1 MSRMPHELQVDAQLT
16 QVAWVRR
23 LALAVARDAS
33 EADDLAQEAWLAA
46 LSRKPDANQPL
57 GGWFRRVLLN
67 LARLRRRG
75 DARRGARE
83 RSAAR
88 PERDDEG
95 GARHAGDPLVALER
109 LETQEALL
117 RAVRELDEPFRTTV
131 VLHWFEG
138 LAPAQIAVRVN
149 APLRTVQARLARGL
163 ALLRERLDRDAR
175 RDAGGDGD
183 RSRWLSAWLP
193 LLTRTDTPWPWI
205 LIMDAK
211 LKLALASVAAIG
223 ALSAVWMALPERAEH
238 LSAPLVRDVEAHVE
252 LEKSAAPAAPLAN
265 EMREQIAAALAT
277 TPAAPAPVVAR
288 ETKEIEGVV
297 IDTNGVPVAAV
308 ALDYAAH
315 LRSGAQARAMSDAR
329 GAFVLPPPE
338 ADGDVRVSSERW
350 TTVLAAHVDLDRIDG
365 GNTLVVAPRIALEG
379 VVVDEQMNPVA
390 GAKVAL
396 EAGDVRARLHAVL
409 DHSTLETWSTTSDAA
424 GRFRL
429 GEVPALASAKLRARA
444 LGFMDEVADAGLQPR
459 FDVKLVLH
467 PRADTRLHGTV
478 VDAAGSPVE
487 GAYVALSETSTR
499 SDASG
504 RFELVLNVDADL
516 AGGGRAEPSPA
527 DRTLRAVKA
536 GFLPVE
542 LASVAEDVHDP
553 RAWPD
558 PLVLRMAGPSLS
570 IRGHVVNASGKPAA
584 SIAIRLLDRSA
595 FAYVDVQI
603 GATRVN
609 LRSDLETL
617 LAGDQYPVDVRT
629 GADGSF
635 EVRGLLAR
643 SYRLRVIDRR
653 TLRALIS
660 EPIEAGASDVELRLP
675 GDELIPR
682 LAGRVVDRR
691 GNGVAGARV
700 SAELG
705 KLTAKLEDVG
715 EMSSEATTTDAEG
728 RFELRELSRA
738 AEQLVVQLESS
749 LNRRTVAL
757 AEVDDL
763 ERIEVRVAGTCHLQ
777 VEAANPGSLAARSF
791 RVLDAQ
797 GEAMQMAVHQGDISY
812 AMTTL
817 YLQEGR
823 SQAVQ
828 VSDAAATLVL
838 LRDDVE
844 VKRMPLDL
852 RTGELNVVRP

>member
-1 MSRMPHELQVDAQLT
+1 MTPRELEIDAQLL

-46 LSRKPDANQPL
+46 LARKPDPTRPL
-57 GGWFRRVLLN
+57 GAWLRGVLVN
-67 LARLRRRG
+67 LARLKRRG
-75 DARRGARE
+75 ETRRGARE
-83 RSAAR
+83 RATAR
-88 PERDDEG
+88 PEGEER
-95 GARHAGDPLVALER
+95 DPLAALER

-117 RAVRELDEPFRTTV
+117 RSVRELDEPFRTAL

-138 LAPAQIAVRVN
+138 LTPTQIAERTH

-163 ALLRERLDRDAR
+163 ALLRERLDRDSR
-175 RDAGGDGD
+175 SGTRDGGA
-183 RSRWLSAWLP
+183 RWLAAWLP
-193 LLTRTDTPWPWI
+193 LVARTDTPWPWI

-211 LKLALASVAAIG
+211 LKLALASAAAIG
-223 ALSAVWMALPERAEH
+223 ALSAVWMAMPERTEH
-238 LSAPLVRDVEAHVE
+238 ASAPLVRDIDEHVE
-252 LEKSAAPAAPLAN
+252 LDTGAAPVAPIANETREQAAAAPASAP
-265 EMREQIAAALAT
+265 T
-277 TPAAPAPVVAR
+277 APTPVVASVA
-288 ETKEIEGVV
+288 ESIEGLV
-297 IDTNGVPVAAV
+297 IDANGAPVGAV
-308 ALDYAAH
+308 ALDYASN
-315 LRSGAQARAMSDAR
+315 LRDGAEPRATSDAR
-329 GAFVLPPPE
+329 GAFTLPAPS
-338 ADGDVRVSSERW
+338 ADDDVRVSSERW
-350 TTVLAAHVDLDRIDG
+350 TTVLALHVDVDRIDG
-365 GNTLVVAPRIALEG
+365 VNTLVVAPRIALEG
-379 VVVDEQMNPVA
+379 VVVDEQSNPVA

-396 EAGDVRARLHAVL
+396 EAGDVRGKLHAVL
-409 DHSTLETWSTTSDAA
+409 DRSTLAIWSTTSDAA

-429 GEVPALASAKLRARA
+429 TEVPALASAKLRARA
-444 LGFMDEVADAGLQPR
+444 LGFVDEVADAGELSR

-467 PRADTRLHGTV
+467 PRADTRLRGTV
-478 VDAAGSPVE
+478 VDAAGAAVE
-487 GAYVALSETSTR
+487 GAYVALSETSTI

-504 RFELVLNVDADL
+504 RFELVLTSAAELAD
-516 AGGGRAEPSPA
+516 GGRPQPA
-527 DRTLRAVKA
+527 PAGRTLRAVKA
-536 GFLPVE
+536 GFLPAE
-542 LASVAEDVHDP
+542 LACLDEDVRDP

-570 IRGHVVNASGKPAA
+570 IRGHVVDASGKPARA
-584 SIAIRLLDRSA
+584 AVRLLDRSA

-609 LRSDLETL
+609 LRSDVESL
-617 LAGDQYPVDVRT
+617 LAGEQYPVDIRT

-660 EPIEAGASDVELRLP
+660 EPIAAGASDVELRLP
-675 GDELIPR
+675 AAELIPR

-700 SAELG
+700 TAELG
-705 KLTAKLEDVG
+705 QLTSKLEDLG

-728 RFELRELSRA
+728 RFELRDLSRA
-738 AEQLVVQLESS
+738 AAQLVVELESS

-763 ERIEVRVAGTCHLQ
+763 EHIEVRVAGTCHLQ
-777 VEAANPGSLAARSF
+777 VEAASQGALDARAF
-791 RVLDAQ
+791 RVLDAGGQ
-797 GEAMQMAVHQGDISY
+797 PMQMAAHQGDISY

-844 VKRMPLDL
+844 VKRIPLDL
-852 RTGELNVVRP
+852 RTGELNVIRP